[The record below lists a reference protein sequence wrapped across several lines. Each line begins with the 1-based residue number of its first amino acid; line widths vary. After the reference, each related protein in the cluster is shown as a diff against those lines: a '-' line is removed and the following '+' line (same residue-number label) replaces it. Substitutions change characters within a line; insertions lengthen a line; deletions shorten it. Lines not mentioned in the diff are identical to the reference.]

1 MEVELLAPDVSLVSG
16 LEGVGGLRLQEETGT
31 LWECRKLVGWEQF
44 WKHIPI
50 FMRKK
55 KTFLPLGAFC
65 VHSPWKIRPFAFLW
79 SFWWHSSPTREA
91 AEGFLQKGLSFST
104 VPFCLKGNTNPNNGT
119 NASLPHCCKQHIL
132 KRYRGPVKRSK
143 KNKLD

>member
-91 AEGFLQKGLSFST
+91 AEGFSKR
-104 VPFCLKGNTNPNNGT
+104 
-119 NASLPHCCKQHIL
+119 ASLSAQFHSA
-132 KRYRGPVKRSK
+132 SK
-143 KNKLD
+143 ATQTLTMEQMLPYLTVVNSIY